1 MKITYLGHAGF
12 AIEEGDT
19 LLVIDPWLGRNGA
32 FDRAWFQFPRNHH
45 LLDELLGKVRGARHL
60 GLYVSH
66 EHEDHFCRDTLG
78 ALCPHSPTA
87 IIARYRAGDFAALMR
102 SSGFADI
109 RELDD
114 GEATDFHDL
123 QVRVF
128 IDESGINRD
137 SAILVTDRCGR
148 KFLNFNDCKIFDR
161 CILLH
166 KLYAPIDVFTCQ
178 FTGATMHPICYEYE
192 EATYRSISRS
202 KRHAKFRGVRT
213 AIERLQPAIYLP
225 SAGPAAFLDPALF
238 HLNFETEG
246 VFPRS
251 WEFKAYLDETRCRA
265 EVVQLAPGGWLD
277 VQSDVREGGPR
288 LDLDPRDL
296 RAYLTRYQADVLGS
310 AGSHAAPTDLEAAQ
324 HALIAALQRKLDV
337 YAAFKDRL
345 KMRSNVYFGLAET
358 SGYIKVDF
366 SACRVTAVDAIAEP
380 AYYLHSTS
388 LERLRDV
395 IAGRMSW
402 ETYFLTFRFR
412 NRRVPDE
419 YDSGVVMFLFA
430 DPDSYRYGME
440 QLIRHREG
448 RERITVASADGADA
462 YEINRFCPH
471 QGADLKYALVDG
483 GTLICPRHHW
493 RFDLADGGK
502 CTANED
508 TIRAV
513 KVAADRD
520 RPAAAPA
527 LSDGEDRRR

>member
-1 MKITYLGHAGF
+1 MKIIYLGHAGF

-19 LLVIDPWLGRNGA
+19 LLIIDPWLGRNGA

-45 LLDELLGKVRGARHL
+45 LLDALLDMVRRARHV

-66 EHEDHFCRDTLG
+66 EHEDHFCRDTLA
-78 ALCPHSPTA
+78 ALRHHSPTA
-87 IIARYRAGDFAALMR
+87 IIARYRAGGFAELMR
-102 SSGFADI
+102 SSGFGDI

-114 GEATDFHDL
+114 GEATDFHGL

-128 IDESGINRD
+128 IDESGVNRD
-137 SAILVTDRCGR
+137 SAILVTDRGGR
-148 KFLNFNDCKIFDR
+148 NFLNFNDCKIFDR

-192 EATYRSISRS
+192 EAAYRSISRS

-213 AIERLQPAIYLP
+213 AIERLRPAVYMP

-238 HLNFETEG
+238 HLNFESEG
-246 VFPRS
+246 VFPKG
-251 WEFKAYLDETRCRA
+251 WEFAAYLEQDRSPA

-277 VQSDVREGGPR
+277 LQSDIRRGGPR
-288 LDLDPRDL
+288 FDLDPQDL
-296 RAYLTRYQADVLGS
+296 RAYLMRYQADVLAS
-310 AGSHAAPTDLEAAQ
+310 PASPAPPMDLATLRS
-324 HALIAALQRKLDV
+324 ALIGDLQRKLDV
-337 YAAFKDRL
+337 YAVFSDRL
-345 KMRSNVYFGLAET
+345 RMRSNVYFELAET
-358 SGYIKVDF
+358 SGYIKIDF
-366 SACRVTAVDAIAEP
+366 SDCRVTSVDDIGEP
-380 AYYLHSTS
+380 AYYLHRTS

-395 IAGRMSW
+395 LAGRMSW

-419 YDSGVVMFLFA
+419 YDSGIVMFLFA
-430 DPDSYRYGME
+430 DPDSCRHGME

-448 RERITVASADGADA
+448 RERITVTLADGTGA

-471 QGADLKYALVDG
+471 QGADLKYAVIDG

-493 RFDLADGGK
+493 RFDLAKGGK
-502 CTANED
+502 CMANED

-513 KVAADRD
+513 RMVVD
-520 RPAAAPA
+520 PAPP
-527 LSDGEDRRR
+527 GR

>member
-19 LLVIDPWLGRNGA
+19 LLIIDPWLGRNGA

-45 LLDELLGKVRGARHL
+45 LLDGLLAKVRSAGNV

-66 EHEDHFCRDTLG
+66 EHEDHFCNDTLA
-78 ALCPHSPTA
+78 ALRGHSPTV
-87 IIARYRAGDFAALMR
+87 IIARYRARDFAALVR
-102 SSGFADI
+102 SHGFADI
-109 RELDD
+109 REVDD

-137 SAILVTDRCGR
+137 SAILVTDRRGR

-178 FTGATMHPICYEYE
+178 FTGATMHPICYDYD

-202 KRHAKFRGVRT
+202 KRQAKFRGVRT
-213 AIERLQPAIYLP
+213 ALERLQPAVYVP

-251 WEFKAYLDETRCRA
+251 WEFKAYLERNRCQA
-265 EVVQLAPGGWLD
+265 AVVQLAPGGWLD
-277 VQSDVREGGPR
+277 LQSGIRQGPPFEF
-288 LDLDPRDL
+288 DPQDL
-296 RAYLTRYQADVLGS
+296 RAYLTRYQRDVMAS
-310 AGSHAAPTDLEAAQ
+310 AASDEPLTDIESL
-324 HALIAALQRKLDV
+324 HRALIEALQRKLDV
-337 YAAFKDRL
+337 YAGFKERL
-345 KMRSNVYFGLAET
+345 KMSSNIYFGLEEAG
-358 SGYIKVDF
+358 GYIKIDF
-366 SACRVTAVDAIAEP
+366 SACRVTAVDELAEP
-380 AYYLHSTS
+380 AYYLHRTS
-388 LERLRDV
+388 LQRLRDV
-395 IAGRMSW
+395 IAGQMSW
-402 ETYFLTFRFR
+402 EAYFLTFRFR

-419 YDSGVVMFLFA
+419 YDSGIIMFLFA

-448 RERITVASADGADA
+448 RERVNVTLADGGDT
-462 YEINRFCPH
+462 YEINRYCPH
-471 QGADLKYALVDG
+471 QGADLKYALADG
-483 GTLICPRHHW
+483 GTLICPRHYW
-493 RFDLADGGK
+493 RFDLANGGK

-508 TIRAV
+508 TIKAV
-513 KVAADRD
+513 KVDLTDRTCSEEG
-520 RPAAAPA
+520 
-527 LSDGEDRRR
+527 LSGSTDRRR